1 MMTAMQI
8 LKREYPGDDAWRNYV
23 SAFSTGWETNPS
35 QTKFIGKFGDHEISV
50 VLSGLLGE
58 RSLAWFDRPT
68 GALENLSPAEVLNG
82 AQDGRLI
89 LRSLIMRLPV

>member
-1 MMTAMQI
+1 MMTALQI
-8 LKREYPGDDAWRNYV
+8 LKREYPGNVAWRNDV
-23 SAFSTGWETNPS
+23 AAFLIGWETNPD
-35 QTKFIGKFGDHEISV
+35 QKKFIGKFGDHEFSM

-68 GALENLSPAEVLNG
+68 RALENLSPAEILNG
-82 AQDGRLI
+82 IQDGRLI